1 MGILTARHL
10 VTAERAILLGSNG
23 HTRGSTARR
32 NAIIRGAVLVAILA
46 VAGVIAYRAGWFRGV
61 TPERVGML
69 RDRLRG
75 TPGAPLVFVALYVLA
90 SALALPGTLL
100 TLAGGAIFGTVLGTL
115 LNWLGATLGATAS
128 FAISRWFGR
137 DAARTLLG
145 RRAAALDKL
154 LAELGFAALLRLRL
168 IPIVPFNILNFAA
181 GLTGIGVAQ
190 YVTATAIG
198 ILPATAIYT
207 YFASALIGGA
217 SGARAHALA
226 SAAVAGGLLIV
237 LSFVPTLARRLGW
250 IDKKSSA
257 LALAALLVGGSA
269 LPDVRASVLPPRGQ
283 TAAVTFDH
291 SLFDALLKAHV
302 ASGMVDY
309 DAFARA
315 PEFEL
320 YLGALAHAD
329 PASLQHDEQLAFWI
343 NAYNAYTIRLITAHR
358 ERRSIRNIN
367 KTLGFVKA
375 YGPWTEKLAVVG
387 EHAYGLDEIEQ
398 AIIRPRY
405 HEPRIHFA
413 LVCAAMGC
421 PPLRSEAFTG
431 DHLDAQLEAQARLFL
446 LESPAKNRVDVA
458 TRTVYVSPILI
469 SFRDYIKDFGGTER
483 AVGQF
488 IARYYREGASKQLL
502 EAGDFTMKQTDYDWT
517 LNSQENARKQ
527 P

>member
-1 MGILTARHL
+1 M
-10 VTAERAILLGSNG
+10 
-23 HTRGSTARR
+23 GSTGDGRESGRGRR
-32 NAIIRGAVLVAILA
+32 NAIMRGALLVMILA
-46 VAGVIAYRAGWFRGV
+46 VAAVIAYRTGWFRGV

-75 TPGAPLVFVALYVLA
+75 APGAPLVFVGLYVLA

-115 LNWLGATLGATAS
+115 LNWIGATMGATAS

-137 DAARTLLG
+137 DAARAVIG
-145 RRAAALDKL
+145 RRAAVLDKL
-154 LAELGFAALLRLRL
+154 SAEHGFVALLRLRL

-181 GLTGIGVAQ
+181 GLTGIGVVH
-190 YVTATAIG
+190 YVAATAIG

-226 SAAVAGGLLIV
+226 SAAIAGGLLIV
-237 LSFVPTLARRLGW
+237 LSFVPTLARRFGW
-250 IDKKSSA
+250 IDKRSVA
-257 LALAALLVGGSA
+257 LIIAALLLGWSTS
-269 LPDVRASVLPPRGQ
+269 PDARGSVLPPR
-283 TAAVTFDH
+283 TPSIAASFDH
-291 SLFDALLKAHV
+291 TVFDALLKAHV
-302 ASGMVDY
+302 VNGMVDY

-315 PEFEL
+315 PEFEA
-320 YLGALAHAD
+320 YLGALAHFD
-329 PASLQHDEQLAFWI
+329 PALLARDEQLAFWI

-367 KTLGFVKA
+367 KSFGFVKA
-375 YGPWTEKLAVVG
+375 SGPWKEKLAAVG
-387 EHAYGLDEIEQ
+387 GRAYGLDEIEQ
-398 AIIRPRY
+398 EIIRPRY

-421 PPLRSEAFTG
+421 PPLRSEAYVG
-431 DHLDAQLEAQARLFL
+431 DHLEAQLEAQARVFL

-458 TRTVYVSPILI
+458 TRRVYVSQIFVG
-469 SFRDYIKDFGGTER
+469 FRDYIKDFGGTER

-488 IARYYREGASKQLL
+488 IARYYPDGPSKQLL
-502 EAGDFTMKQTDYDWT
+502 EAGDFTMTQTSYDWT
-517 LNSQENARKQ
+517 LNSQENARKR